1 MANIQVTG
9 IDQMI
14 RRLNQL
20 GTGASRAEN
29 KALHA
34 GADVLKATMERN
46 APGPSN
52 KTGRPHLRDN
62 IVKGRIR
69 TQKGEKFIQ
78 VGPGKQTFWSVFL
91 EFGTTK
97 MAPQPFVE
105 RSVDEAGQQVLRVM
119 ARTLR
124 DELRL

>member
-1 MANIQVTG
+1 MANIRVTG

-14 RRLNQL
+14 HRLNQL
-20 GTGASRAEN
+20 GSGASRAEN

-52 KTGRPHLRDN
+52 KTGRPHLKDN
-62 IVKGRIR
+62 IVKSRVK
-69 TQKGEKFIQ
+69 TQQGAKLIQ
-78 VGPGKQTFWSVFL
+78 VGPGKKTFWSIFL

-97 MAPQPFVE
+97 MTPQPFVE
-105 RSVDEAGQQVLRVM
+105 RSVDESGQQVLRVM